1 MSEQV
6 YLKKEDL
13 DGKSYDVVQS
23 LLEGETVKFG
33 DEIRFQKAKPF
44 RVGRHNSISRRFY
57 LPGEG
62 ALHGAVAVVAVIFG
76 PITATV
82 TWNTWGQ
89 RTPTTTISSCS
100 MSSSRSSADM

>member
-33 DEIRFQKAKPF
+33 DEIQ
-44 RVGRHNSISRRFY
+44 S
-57 LPGEG
+57 
-62 ALHGAVAVVAVIFG
+62 
-76 PITATV
+76 
-82 TWNTWGQ
+82 
-89 RTPTTTISSCS
+89 
-100 MSSSRSSADM
+100 